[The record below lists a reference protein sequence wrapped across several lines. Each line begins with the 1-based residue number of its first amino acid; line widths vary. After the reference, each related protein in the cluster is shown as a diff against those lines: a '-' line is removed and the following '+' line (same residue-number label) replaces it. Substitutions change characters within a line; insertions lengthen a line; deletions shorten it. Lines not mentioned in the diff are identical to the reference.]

1 MGKLIK
7 INDEY
12 RIWFAELKQ
21 RIRTHQLKA
30 NISVNSELIQTYW
43 DLGRDIVTMQAE
55 SKWAVDFSMNCITI
69 CKTAFQ
75 T

>member
-12 RIWFAELKQ
+12 RTWFAELKQ

-30 NISVNSELIQTYW
+30 TISVNSELIQTYW

-55 SKWAVDFSMNCITI
+55 SKWAVDFSMN
-69 CKTAFQ
+69 
-75 T
+75 